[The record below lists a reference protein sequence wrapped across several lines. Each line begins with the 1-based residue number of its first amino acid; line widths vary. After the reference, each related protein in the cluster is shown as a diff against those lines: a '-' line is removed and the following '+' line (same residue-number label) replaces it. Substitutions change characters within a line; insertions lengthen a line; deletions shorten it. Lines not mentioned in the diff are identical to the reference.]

1 MAKDNY
7 VIRERYTGL
16 EEVDGQVIP
25 VRGSV
30 KPEELVAT
38 EPDNDEAHNNGG
50 GSDKPRQRRR
60 RNAVEGE
67 E

>member
-7 VIRERYTGL
+7 VVRERYTGL
-16 EEVDGQVIP
+16 EEVDGQIIP
-25 VRGSV
+25 QRGTI

-38 EPDNDEAHNNGG
+38 EPDNEEAHNNGG
-50 GSDKPRQRRR
+50 GSEEKPRRR
-60 RNAVEGE
+60 RRQAGE

>member
-7 VIRERYTGL
+7 VIRERYNGL
-16 EEVDGQVIP
+16 AEVKGQLIP
-25 VRGSV
+25 QRGEV

-38 EPDNDEAHNNGG
+38 SPDNEEAHNNGG

-60 RNAVEGE
+60 RQAE
-67 E
+67 EE

>member
-16 EEVDGQVIP
+16 EEVDGQIIP
-25 VRGSV
+25 VRGEV

-38 EPDNDEAHNNGG
+38 ESNNEEAHHNGG
-50 GSDKPRQRRR
+50 GYDKPRQRRR

>member
-16 EEVDGQVIP
+16 EEVDGQIMP
-25 VRGSV
+25 VRSEV
-30 KPEELVAT
+30 KPEALVAT
-38 EPDNDEAHNNGG
+38 ESNNEEAHHNGG
-50 GSDKPRQRRR
+50 GTSDKPRRRR
-60 RNAVEGE
+60 RQVEE

>member
-1 MAKDNY
+1 MANDNY
-7 VIRERYTGL
+7 VTRERYTGL

-25 VRGSV
+25 VRGSI

-38 EPDNDEAHNNGG
+38 EPDNEEAHNKGG

>member
-16 EEVDGQVIP
+16 EEVDGQIMP
-25 VRGSV
+25 VRGEV

-38 EPDNDEAHNNGG
+38 ESNNEEAHHNGG
-50 GSDKPRQRRR
+50 GTSDKPRRRR
-60 RNAVEGE
+60 RQVEE